1 MFLVKFNVRTSKNE
15 NSLEIVSDENLN
27 LNNKFIKRGEVN
39 IWKVPTH
46 KGRGGGVKPNT
57 YECVQEGGGL
67 ILAEF
72 VRTYYVHDP

>member
-1 MFLVKFNVRTSKNE
+1 MCLVKFNVRTSKNE

-46 KGRGGGVKPNT
+46 KGGGG
-57 YECVQEGGGL
+57 GGGGRGE
-67 ILAEF
+67 AKY
-72 VRTYYVHDP
+72 VRMRTSQIRTNAYKREGV

>member
-1 MFLVKFNVRTSKNE
+1 MESTYAQ
-15 NSLEIVSDENLN
+15 
-27 LNNKFIKRGEVN
+27 RG
-39 IWKVPTH
+39 
-46 KGRGGGVKPNT
+46 GGGGVKPNT